1 MLFPFPDIQT
11 NRLLQK
17 CIKFQSTKSLRI
29 MPMHDEIKSL
39 VISVFRYQ
47 LSSIA
52 SQNYA
57 EQAGFSF
64 VYIDSFQWGSM
75 EPYEMENRH
84 FFSQI
89 SHNNQMPLPN
99 NEGISIPA
107 VLDFAILFIFQQFLS
122 TNRIQYFPV
131 RY

>member
-1 MLFPFPDIQT
+1 
-11 NRLLQK
+11 
-17 CIKFQSTKSLRI
+17 
-29 MPMHDEIKSL
+29 MHDEIKSL

-64 VYIDSFQWGSM
+64 VYIDSFQWWSM

-107 VLDFAILFIFQQFLS
+107 VQDFAILFIFQQFLS
-122 TNRIQYFPV
+122 TNR
-131 RY
+131 